1 MTVRSNAALVDG
13 RESASR
19 WFGIGTSSAVAPC
32 QAAEEASSQ
41 ALQGPDPKLVIVFC
55 SSELDVDCIAA
66 EIRALI
72 PDAPMIGCTTAGEIS
87 TDSVTDRS
95 VSVAVLGGQFEI
107 SVACALGA
115 DEDLFTAGV
124 GAAGAIDNLASSE
137 HELLLLLTDGLAG
150 NQEDIVRG
158 AYSHVGAAVPL
169 VGGCAGDG
177 GEMIKTRQI
186 FQGKVID
193 RGVVSAAIGS
203 DAPMG
208 IGVRHGWRTIGEP
221 LLVTSSSGTEV
232 VCLDNRPALQVY
244 LEHTGSGRDLLG
256 DPDAFAAFAR
266 THPLGLRRRDSEE
279 VRFISG
285 ADFETGSLTC
295 IAEVP
300 EGSLVWF
307 MGGDLASVLEGTAAS
322 CSDALANLG
331 GREPLGLLMF
341 DCIARRSVLGPLGVD
356 DEMAVVRQVL
366 PSVPTLGFY
375 TYGEI
380 ARTHGARG
388 FHNQTLVTL
397 ALS

>member
-1 MTVRSNAALVDG
+1 MRVGSSEVPIPE

-19 WFGIGTSSAVAPC
+19 WFGIGTSSAIDPRD
-32 QAAEEASSQ
+32 AAEEATRQ
-41 ALQGPDPKLVIVFC
+41 AFQGRDPKLVIVFC

-66 EIRALI
+66 EIHALI
-72 PDAPMIGCTTAGEIS
+72 PDAPMVGCTTAGEIS
-87 TDSVTDRS
+87 TGSVADRS
-95 VSVAVLGGQFEI
+95 VSVAVLGGRFEV
-107 SVACALGA
+107 SVACALGV
-115 DEDLFTAGV
+115 DEDLFAAGV
-124 GAAGAIDNLASSE
+124 EAASAIDDLPSSE

-177 GEMIKTRQI
+177 GDMVRTRQI

-193 RGVVSAAIGS
+193 RGVVAAAIGS
-203 DAPMG
+203 EAPMG

-221 LLVTSSSGTEV
+221 LLVTASSGTEV
-232 VCLDNRPALQVY
+232 LSLDGLPALDVY
-244 LEHTGSGRDLLG
+244 LERTGGGTELLG
-256 DPDAFAAFAR
+256 SQEAFAIFAR
-266 THPLGLRRRDSEE
+266 THPLGLRRRHSEE

-285 ADFETGSLTC
+285 ADFEAGTLNC

-300 EGSLVWF
+300 EGSLVWL
-307 MGGDLASVLEGTAAS
+307 MGGDLDSVLEGTAAS
-322 CSDALANLG
+322 CSEALANLDG
-331 GREPLGLLMF
+331 HEPLGLLMF
-341 DCIARRSVLGPLGVD
+341 DCIARRSVLGPFGVD
-356 DEMAVVRQVL
+356 DEMALVREVL
-366 PSVPTLGFY
+366 PSVPTTGFY